1 MTTHAKRHKERDGEA
16 GEGSL
21 CFLLTKP
28 VTAHALDDE
37 ITTEMGWRKNAGL
50 VIEGD
55 AQSAAEDHPIALWV
69 LRTDV
74 DPNAVKRAVT
84 AHQEVEG
91 PTFDSAELD
100 ALRAKVAAG
109 DPLSGE
115 DIATAVRLLLL
126 RG

>member
-1 MTTHAKRHKERDGEA
+1 MTTHAKRHKERDDEA

-28 VTAHALDDE
+28 VTLHVLDTE
-37 ITTEMGWRKNAGL
+37 ITAEMGWRKNAGL
-50 VIEGD
+50 VVEGD
-55 AQSAAEDHPIALWV
+55 ALAAAEDHPVAIWV

-74 DPNAVKRAVT
+74 DPNAVKRVVT

-91 PTFDSAELD
+91 PTFESTELD
-100 ALRAKVAAG
+100 ALRQKVSAG
-109 DPLSGE
+109 DALDADE
-115 DIATAVRLLLL
+115 VQAAVRLLLL